1 MMKGTPLTKSSVA
14 ELRKSNAEMKN
25 ELTAEMRLTSLTNA
39 QTGSKIA
46 KLQEKGTFYAKQ
58 IEVEAKKLH
67 DLERQIEILQEAIN
81 EKRSKL
87 RKVEGNSSESLTKEI
102 KKLERTLDK
111 TLQKHNEILADNKQ
125 LKEEIDHLR
134 RERVTFDKIYTKLE
148 AELQEK
154 KKMFSE
160 VSESSK
166 KANQR
171 KKIIE
176 DKIRQLKQ
184 QVMKD
189 ESNIEREFQ
198 DIFRDI
204 NEKNVVDR
212 IEEKFGPLQERTGP
226 SKKKEFESPTK
237 GNGNM
242 LDDFH
247 DEDISR
253 MSIRKGLRSVEKR
266 PRDVT
271 GKTPQEEVEEYKA
284 IFESLKKKTN
294 KSDLKDILAL
304 FEDYETKNYS
314 LYQHLTH
321 LSDEKE
327 SLDKQIQQ
335 IKEEISNLAQPEQR
349 QNAEFASKQGE
360 QDFEQDADQVA
371 EDGPDN
377 KAYKI
382 KKLKRQI
389 EASDKHF
396 GSLETKQGGLTETIN
411 ALKISI
417 PIIFER
423 IGCNV
428 EDYANELLDGTTVN
442 EGNMLQYL
450 GIIEKKTNEILQMY
464 HFSQNKTDVSGKN
477 TIQGKGNEESTI
489 SASTTFPVELIND
502 IPIAA
507 APEKAEHR
515 LTEKEFEEDAKK
527 RLKGQG
533 DKKSAK
539 AGVKA

>member
-1 MMKGTPLTKSSVA
+1 VTFIKTSTMKTSSITKSSVVA
-14 ELRKSNAEMKN
+14 MQRSTADMKMELN
-25 ELTAEMRLTSLTNA
+25 AEMRLTSLTNA

-58 IEVEAKKLH
+58 IEVEAKKLN
-67 DLERQIEILQEAIN
+67 DLERQIQTMQKAIE
-81 EKRSKL
+81 EKREKL
-87 RKVEGNSSESLTKEI
+87 RKVEGNSSESLAKEI
-102 KKLERTLDK
+102 KKLERNLDK

-125 LKEEIDHLR
+125 LKDEIDHLR

-154 KKMFSE
+154 KKTLCE
-160 VSESSK
+160 VAENAAK
-166 KANQR
+166 IEKT

-176 DKIRQLKQ
+176 DRVTKLKQ
-184 QVMKD
+184 QVMKE

-226 SKKKEFESPTK
+226 VKKKENESPAK
-237 GNGNM
+237 YNGNM
-242 LDDFH
+242 LDDIH
-247 DEDISR
+247 DGDISR

-266 PRDVT
+266 PRDPT
-271 GKTPQEEVEEYKA
+271 GKTPQEEVEEYNA
-284 IFESLKKKTN
+284 IFESLKKKTG
-294 KSDLKDILAL
+294 KSDLKDILTL

-335 IKEEISNLAQPEQR
+335 IKDEISGLNQSQ
-349 QNAEFASKQGE
+349 QKKNAEVGE
-360 QDFEQDADQVA
+360 QGA
-371 EDGPDN
+371 DN
-377 KAYKI
+377 KVQKI
-382 KKLKRQI
+382 KELKHQI
-389 EASDKHF
+389 TESDKHF
-396 GSLETKQGGLTETIN
+396 SSLEVKQTGLTETIN

-428 EDYANELLDGTTVN
+428 EDYASELLDGTTVN

-464 HFSQNKTDVSGKN
+464 HFSQNKTEVNGKSAV
-477 TIQGKGNEESTI
+477 QGRINEESNVSVSTKFPDDMI
-489 SASTTFPVELIND
+489 SD
-502 IPIAA
+502 ILLAA
-507 APEKAEHR
+507 APEKADMLH
-515 LTEKEFEEDAKK
+515 EKDFEEDAKR
-527 RLKGQG
+527 RLKAQS
-533 DKKSAK
+533 DKKTAK
-539 AGVKA
+539 AGVKV

>member
-1 MMKGTPLTKSSVA
+1 MKGSSITKSGVA

-25 ELTAEMRLTSLTNA
+25 ELNAEMRLTSLTNA

-67 DLERQIEILQEAIN
+67 DLERQIEILQAAIDD
-81 EKRSKL
+81 KRSKL
-87 RKVEGNSSESLTKEI
+87 RKVEGNSSDSLSKDI
-102 KKLERTLDK
+102 KKLERTLEK
-111 TLQKHNEILADNKQ
+111 TLQKHNEVLADNKQ

-134 RERVTFDKIYTKLE
+134 RERVTFDKIYKKLE
-148 AELQEK
+148 TELQQK
-154 KKMFSE
+154 KKTFEE
-160 VSESSK
+160 VTESSK
-166 KANQR
+166 QAQAKK
-171 KKIIE
+171 KKIADQI
-176 DKIRQLKQ
+176 KLLKER
-184 QVMKD
+184 VMKE

-198 DIFRDI
+198 DIFKDI
-204 NEKNVVDR
+204 NEKNIVDR

-226 SKKKEFESPTK
+226 IKKKENESPTK
-237 GNGNM
+237 TNGNM
-242 LDDFH
+242 LDDYH
-247 DEDISR
+247 DGDISR

-266 PRDVT
+266 PRDASF
-271 GKTPQEEVEEYKA
+271 KSPQEEVQEYNE

-327 SLDKQIQQ
+327 TLEKQIQL
-335 IKEEISNLAQPEQR
+335 IKEEIGGLSQSQQKGGVEQ
-349 QNAEFASKQGE
+349 G
-360 QDFEQDADQVA
+360 
-371 EDGPDN
+371 DN
-377 KAYKI
+377 KAQKI
-382 KKLKRQI
+382 QELKHQI
-389 EASDKHF
+389 EDGDKHF
-396 GSLETKQGGLTETIN
+396 GFLETKQTGLTETIN

-450 GIIEKKTNEILQMY
+450 AIIEKKTNEILQMY
-464 HFSQNKTDVSGKN
+464 HFSQNKTDV
-477 TIQGKGNEESTI
+477 TGKGAVQGRIVEDSNI
-489 SASTTFPVELIND
+489 SGSTTFPLELIND
-502 IPIAA
+502 LQNAS
-507 APEKAEHR
+507 APERADM
-515 LTEKEFEEDAKK
+515 LNEKDFEEEAKK
-527 RLKGQG
+527 RLKAQF
-533 DKKSAK
+533 DKKAAK
-539 AGVKA
+539 TGVKA